1 MLRFVNICL
10 VLALVALACVIYEGK
25 YEARALDED
34 IGGLRNEI
42 ETEQDAVAVLR
53 AEWSLLTRPER
64 IERLAQKHLKL
75 APAQPVQLVTLDTVS
90 ESDFERIRMEAA
102 DELLPAASGPPT
114 KVKSVPVLGVAAA
127 PAAPANF
134 DDDLPAPLV
143 AAAPEVPKPAEPK
156 THLLA
161 NEQAEAD
168 RSAAL
173 EDKTLA
179 TAPAPTETKRYFK
192 VKVRDAGTL
201 EVGLLLTDAVV
212 IRLEGIKAC
221 EADETCKNKKE
232 SGTSWPCGAKART
245 ALAHF
250 IRYRAVACTL
260 APGGEFEGVRRT
272 MQRHGPGPLY
282 LARAPGLGDTAGG
295 HGAGARQ
302 GARRR
307 QDRAPRT
314 LAGGVSPTEGAGRV
328 KPHMSA
334 LGHKQT

>member
-10 VLALVALACVIYEGK
+10 VLALVALAYVIYEGK
-25 YEARALDED
+25 YKARALDED
-34 IGGLRNEI
+34 ISGLRKDI

-53 AEWSLLTRPER
+53 AEWSLLNRPER
-64 IERLAQKHLKL
+64 IERVAAKYLKL
-75 APAQPVQLVTLDTVS
+75 APARPQQLVTLDTVS
-90 ESDFERIRMEAA
+90 DNDFERIRMEAA
-102 DELLPAASGPPT
+102 DESLPVASGPPT
-114 KVKSVPVLGVAAA
+114 KVKSVPVPGVAVA

-134 DDDLPAPLV
+134 DDDLPAPL
-143 AAAPEVPKPAEPK
+143 AAAPEVPKPAGPK

-179 TAPAPTETKRYFK
+179 TAPEPTETKRYFR

-201 EVGLLLTDAVV
+201 EVGLLPTDTVV

-221 EADETCKNKKE
+221 EADETCKKE

-250 IRYRAVACTL
+250 IRHRAVACTL
-260 APGGEFEGVRRT
+260 APGGESKEFA
-272 MQRHGPGPLY
+272 
-282 LARAPGLGDTAGG
+282 ARCSVMGQDLSTWLV
-295 HGAGARQ
+295 RQ
-302 GARRR
+302 GWATPHAAIVCF
-307 QDRAPRT
+307 DCPPPPPPRISFQT
-314 LAGGVSPTEGAGRV
+314 SVAVRPPIPTCNMV
-328 KPHMSA
+328 V
-334 LGHKQT
+334 L